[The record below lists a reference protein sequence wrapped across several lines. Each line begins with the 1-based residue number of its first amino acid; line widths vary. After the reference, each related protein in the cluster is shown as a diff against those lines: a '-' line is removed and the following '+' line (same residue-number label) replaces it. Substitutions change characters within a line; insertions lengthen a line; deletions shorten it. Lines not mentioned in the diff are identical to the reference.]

1 MGVFTAQTIY
11 PHMQNDHGGYYDEN
25 LLAGEEIDYQA
36 QIDALRIAG
45 NRRDVAPQNGARQQP
60 QNRAEPQYLVDV
72 GFGIR
77 ARPIPQ
83 AEARPYNPF
92 VPNPLQHPNL
102 EDELLRRRLDEL
114 ARQRR
119 ETEERRQENERTM
132 AQRRAAAEEERR
144 RHEEE
149 TGRRFMETLAE
160 TRLRKVQ
167 RQQEE
172 AKRRQN
178 TNDGWCIIM

>member
-11 PHMQNDHGGYYDEN
+11 SHMQNDHGGYYDEN

-92 VPNPLQHPNL
+92 VPNHLQQPGHPHL
-102 EDELLRRRLDEL
+102 EDELLRRRFDEF

-119 ETEERRQENERTM
+119 ETEERRRLENERAM
-132 AQRRAAAEEERR
+132 AQRRAAAEEARR
-144 RHEEE
+144 RREEE
-149 TGRRFMETLAE
+149 AR
-160 TRLRKVQ
+160 
-167 RQQEE
+167 
-172 AKRRQN
+172 RRQN